1 MLVTTPL
8 DKNITVKRLLNIWAA
23 RYVPDLSTLSLT
35 TNKCTTT
42 ELMEATSP
50 QGREKTVTKLSRL
63 IEIHCKCAGIRTS
76 ILFSYIPNV
85 VNLTESQGIA
95 TSSAQVYEKVLSVYK
110 KHSLT
115 SDLISALSQVETVDI
130 STDLYKVSVMPK
142 LELPEVSSLVTILT
156 PELMQFQSQHLSA
169 NNQNTLGFMSTQFH
183 LSSKVLLNRLSLP
196 EQLLLSP
203 YFKFVEEQVCIP
215 WQRVCTAAAQHSL
228 NSPVLALV
236 EQLIPKSQEIA
247 TRVYRH
253 ALERYPTYRSRRG
266 KLDHPEV
273 KASSIRDVEMFQAYL
288 WVCVLEQSMAVMEK
302 ELYPLCEMVY
312 PSVSVSWELV
322 ESMVGLLVDKILIR
336 LNSEQQSI
344 VQPYTTAMQ
353 KLFACR

>member
-8 DKNITVKRLLNIWAA
+8 DKSITVKRLLKLWAA

-35 TNKCTTT
+35 TNKCTTI
-42 ELMEATSP
+42 ELMEAASR
-50 QGREKTVTKLSRL
+50 QGREKTATKLSRL

-95 TSSAQVYEKVLSVYK
+95 TSSAQVYEKVLSVYRK
-110 KHSLT
+110 QSPTPSLME
-115 SDLISALSQVETVDI
+115 ALSEADTVDI
-130 STDLYKVSVMPK
+130 STDLYKISVMPK

-228 NSPVLALV
+228 NSPVLALI

-253 ALERYPTYRSRRG
+253 ALERYPNYRSRRG

-288 WVCVLEQSMAVMEK
+288 WVCVLEQSMAAMEK

-312 PSVSVSWELV
+312 PSVNVSWELV

-336 LNSEQQSI
+336 LDSEQQSI

>member
-8 DKNITVKRLLNIWAA
+8 EKSLTVKRLLNLWAS

-35 TNKCTTT
+35 SHKCTTT
-42 ELMEATSP
+42 ELMEAASP
-50 QGREKTVTKLSRL
+50 QGREKTASKLSQL

-95 TSSAQVYEKVLSVYK
+95 TSSAQVYQKVLSVYQK
-110 KHSLT
+110 QSPN
-115 SDLISALSQVETVDI
+115 SGLITALSQVEAVDI

-142 LELPEVSSLVTILT
+142 LELPEISSLVTILT

-169 NNQNTLGFMSTQFH
+169 SNQKILGFMSTQFH

-203 YFKFVEEQVCIP
+203 YFKFIEEQVCIP
-215 WQRVCTAAAQHSL
+215 WQRVCAAAGQHSL
-228 NSPVLALV
+228 NSPILALV
-236 EQLIPKSQEIA
+236 EQLLPKSQEIA
-247 TRVYRH
+247 ARVYRK
-253 ALERYPTYRSRRG
+253 ALELYPNYRSRRG
-266 KLDHPEV
+266 KLDAPEV

-288 WVCVLEQSMAVMEK
+288 WVCVLEQNMAAMEK
-302 ELYPLCEMVY
+302 ELFPLCEMVY
-312 PSVSVSWELV
+312 PSVNVSWELV
-322 ESMVGLLVDKILIR
+322 DKMVKLLVEKIIIR
-336 LNSEQQSI
+336 LDTQQKSI

>member
-8 DKNITVKRLLNIWAA
+8 EKSLTVKRLLNLWAA

-35 TNKCTTT
+35 SHKCTTT
-42 ELMEATSP
+42 ELMEAASP
-50 QGREKTVTKLSRL
+50 QGREKTASKLSRL

-95 TSSAQVYEKVLSVYK
+95 TSSAQVYQKVLSVYQK
-110 KHSLT
+110 QSPN
-115 SDLISALSQVETVDI
+115 SGLITALSQVEAIDI

-142 LELPEVSSLVTILT
+142 LELPEISSLVTILT
-156 PELMQFQSQHLSA
+156 PELMQFQTQHLSA
-169 NNQNTLGFMSTQFH
+169 SNQKTLGFMSTQFH
-183 LSSKVLLNRLSLP
+183 LSSKVLLNRLNLP

-203 YFKFVEEQVCIP
+203 YFKFIEEQVCIP
-215 WQRVCTAAAQHSL
+215 WQRVCAAAGQHSF
-228 NSPVLALV
+228 NSPILALV

-247 TRVYRH
+247 ARVYRK
-253 ALERYPTYRSRRG
+253 ALELYPNYRSRRG
-266 KLDHPEV
+266 KLDEPEV

-288 WVCVLEQSMAVMEK
+288 WVCVLEQNMAAMEK

-312 PSVSVSWELV
+312 PSVNVSWELV
-322 ESMVGLLVDKILIR
+322 EKMVRLLVEKITIR
-336 LNSEQQSI
+336 LDSQQKSI

-353 KLFACR
+353 KLFAPR